1 MDFLKQCPLLI
12 CVLLTSLLIPWELL
26 KKEDDS
32 QKAAPTTV
40 AKITTVATE
49 AATTAPPANDGATP
63 DGSETAVSGSDLTTT
78 TVTTEAAGE
87 YVPLANAD
95 ESYFEDALFIGNSRT
110 VGMYLFGDMPES
122 TDFFADVGMTIYDV
136 LDANIDVPPESGSSN
151 TLTGLLTAK
160 QYGKIYIMFGI
171 NELGTGTSESFV
183 EYYQSV
189 VQQICQMQPD
199 AIVYVQSIINV
210 AASAETDVI
219 SNANIN
225 EKNALLSQIAD
236 NKQVFYIDLNPSLVD
251 SSGYLNSDYTSD
263 GIHLGGS
270 SLPFWKDC
278 LLANAMQ
285 KNTGAGAAA
294 GGATTTVATTLDAAA
309 PVEEDSE
316 ANPE

>member
-1 MDFLKQCPLLI
+1 M
-12 CVLLTSLLIPWELL
+12 
-26 KKEDDS
+26 
-32 QKAAPTTV
+32 
-40 AKITTVATE
+40 
-49 AATTAPPANDGATP
+49 
-63 DGSETAVSGSDLTTT
+63 TTT

-136 LDANIDVPPESGSSN
+136 MDANIDVPPESGSTN

-251 SSGYLNSDYTSD
+251 GSGYLNSDYTSD

-270 SLPFWKDC
+270 SLPLWKDC

-285 KNTGAGAAA
+285 KNTGAGAA

-309 PVEEDSE
+309 PAEEDSE